1 MTEMSAPMEQSE
13 ANEPILLVED
23 DAGLQRQMRW
33 TLEPHIATIA
43 GTHADAVEKFELDG
57 PFRIVLLDLGLPPDQ
72 DGATEGLKTLEAIL
86 ALKPQTKVIVLS
98 GNSDRANAVKAI
110 SMGAFDFIAKPIDTD
125 ILKIIIARAARMYQ
139 LEDENLVLK
148 TRASSGIPG
157 MIFGSAKMSHVAR
170 MIERVGQS
178 DASVLIL
185 GESGTGKEVV
195 ACSLHEASSR
205 RAAKLVAINCASI
218 PENLLESELFGH
230 ERGAFTGAVK
240 QTLGKFELANNGT
253 IFLDE
258 IGDMP
263 LSLQA
268 KLLRFLQ
275 ERQFERVGGRAS
287 IKVNVRVVSATNKDI
302 GKLAK
307 EGVFREDLFYRLNEV
322 SIHLPPLREREGDT
336 LLLARHFLDIFGRA
350 NGRNLRGF
358 SDDAVVAMSN
368 YRWPGNVRELE
379 SRIKRAVIMVDGPIV
394 TALDLELETPEP
406 SEERSLNLRK
416 QTERLERVLLQ
427 EALTVAQG
435 NISKAAKLLGVS
447 RPHLYSLKK
456 QHGQD

>member
-1 MTEMSAPMEQSE
+1 MTEMSVSTE
-13 ANEPILLVED
+13 ASVTSEPILLVED

-33 TLEPHIATIA
+33 ALEPHIATIA
-43 GTHADAVEKFELDG
+43 GARAQAVQKFTAAG

-72 DGATEGLKTLEAIL
+72 DGASEGLKTLEAIL
-86 ALKPQTKVIVLS
+86 ALKSQTKVIVLS
-98 GNSDRANAVKAI
+98 GNSDRANAVKAV
-110 SMGAFDFIAKPIDTD
+110 SMGAFDFIAKPADTD
-125 ILKIIIARAARMYQ
+125 ILKIIIARAVRMYQ

-148 TRASSGIPG
+148 ARAGSGIPG
-157 MIFGSAKMSHVAR
+157 MIFGSSQMSHVAR

-195 ACSLHEASSR
+195 ARSLHEASPR
-205 RAAKLVAINCASI
+205 RAGKSVAINCASI

-240 QTLGKFELANNGT
+240 QTIGKFELANNGT

-263 LSLQA
+263 LALQA

-287 IKVNVRVVSATNKDI
+287 IKVNVRVISATNKDI

-307 EGVFREDLFYRLNEV
+307 EGAFREDLFYRLNEV
-322 SIHLPPLREREGDT
+322 CIQLPPLREREGDT

-350 NGRNLRGF
+350 NSRNLRGF
-358 SDDAVVAMSN
+358 SDDAVAAMAN
-368 YRWPGNVRELE
+368 YPWPGNVRELE

-394 TALDLELETPEP
+394 TAKDLELETAEP

-416 QTERLERVLLQ
+416 QTERLERMLLQ
-427 EALTVAQG
+427 EALTVSQG
-435 NISKAAKLLGVS
+435 NISKAAKLLGIS
-447 RPHLYSLKK
+447 RPHLYNLKK
-456 QHGQD
+456 LHGQD